1 MAKYRYTAK
10 NMEGKKLKGLIEAPD
25 ETELYNR
32 LRAEGKYLLSSTP
45 ADGKS
50 KGKRIKA
57 KDLAEFSRE
66 LGSLLESGISLVR
79 ALNIICQENTIKPWQ
94 RAVYQNVLLL
104 IRQGVALSD
113 AMEQQDGVFPELMI
127 QMYRSAEMAGNLDKV
142 ALRMAGH
149 FEKDHRLN
157 SKVITAMIY
166 PIVILVACLG
176 AVIVLVT
183 FVIPMFSELFSMM
196 DELPLPTRVVLGLSD
211 AFQNY
216 WYIIIIGVAAL
227 VAAVK
232 SIFQVPAARLW
243 KDRMKL
249 RLPLVGK
256 LLSVVYTARFTRTL
270 SSLYSAG
277 LPIVSA
283 LQVGRKTI
291 GNTYLESQ
299 FDEAIAVV
307 RGGGS
312 LSSALSGIQGFN
324 NRLTS
329 AVMVGEETG
338 RLDNML
344 TAISDDLDYSS
355 ETSINRMVAILE
367 PLLIVAMALIV
378 GFILLSVL
386 LPILDSYGAIEN
398 SGAVY

>member
-1 MAKYRYTAK
+1 
-10 NMEGKKLKGLIEAPD
+10 
-25 ETELYNR
+25 
-32 LRAEGKYLLSSTP
+32 
-45 ADGKS
+45 
-50 KGKRIKA
+50 
-57 KDLAEFSRE
+57 
-66 LGSLLESGISLVR
+66 
-79 ALNIICQENTIKPWQ
+79 
-94 RAVYQNVLLL
+94 
-104 IRQGVALSD
+104 
-113 AMEQQDGVFPELMI
+113 
-127 QMYRSAEMAGNLDKV
+127 
-142 ALRMAGH
+142 
-149 FEKDHRLN
+149 
-157 SKVITAMIY
+157 MIY

-307 RGGGS
+307 REEAVS
-312 LSSALSGIQGFN
+312 HPRSAAS
-324 NRLTS
+324 RAST
-329 AVMVGEETG
+329 
-338 RLDNML
+338 
-344 TAISDDLDYSS
+344 TASHLQ
-355 ETSINRMVAILE
+355 
-367 PLLIVAMALIV
+367 
-378 GFILLSVL
+378 
-386 LPILDSYGAIEN
+386 
-398 SGAVY
+398 